1 MLGETVMDWV
11 VAPLFHKNDPPGIL
25 GVAVSVVEFPS
36 QMVSLFTVI
45 VATGLTVTV
54 PVALFETQPAP
65 LT

>member
-1 MLGETVMDWV
+1 MDGV
-11 VAPLFHKNDPPGIL
+11 VAPLFHKNVPPGTL

-36 QMVSLFTVI
+36 QMVSLLTVTT
-45 VATGLTVTV
+45 ATGFTVTV

>member
-1 MLGETVMDWV
+1 MDWV
-11 VAPLFHKNDPPGIL
+11 VAPLFHKNVPPGML

-36 QMVSLFTVI
+36 QMVSLFTVT
-45 VATGLTVTV
+45 VATGLTVIV